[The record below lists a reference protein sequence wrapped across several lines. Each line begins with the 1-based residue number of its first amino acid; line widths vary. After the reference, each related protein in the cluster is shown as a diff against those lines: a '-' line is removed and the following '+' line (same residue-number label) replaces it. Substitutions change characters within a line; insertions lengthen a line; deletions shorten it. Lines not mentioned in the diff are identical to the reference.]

1 MNTIVGIDLGTTH
14 SLIGIFRDGKAEL
27 IPNAL
32 GEWLT
37 PSAVS
42 VDDDGSILV
51 GRAAQERLITHPQQS
66 AGAFKRFMGSQK
78 TYQLGKH
85 HFTPEALSALVLKSL
100 KADAEAALGEK
111 VRDAVITVPAYFND
125 QQRRATQQA
134 AEMAGLNVRRLLNEP
149 TAAAMAYGLHQ
160 KDADSQFLVLDLGGG
175 TFDVTLL
182 EMFDGI
188 MEVRAST
195 GDNALGGEDF
205 TALLIEHFAKAHP
218 ALDAG
223 AHRGLIH
230 AAAEKAKRAL
240 GSDAQTEIAIHA
252 NGERLIAPVTA
263 AEFTQMAATLLQ
275 RIREPV
281 ERAVRDSRVRLSRL
295 DDIILVGGATR
306 MPLIRQSLTRLL
318 GRFPSVSL
326 NPDETIALG
335 AAIQAG
341 LVARDAALAEV
352 VMTDVAPY
360 SLGVETSMEIE
371 AGTYRDG
378 LFAPII
384 ERNTTIPASRMHT
397 FYAIH
402 AEQKHVDF
410 EIYQGEARHV
420 RDNIR
425 LGSIR
430 IDIPKGVKDASK
442 VPLDVRFTY
451 DVSGLLEVDIDVQGK
466 RHNLVI
472 HNQDSHLS
480 DADIARI
487 RAELEALKIHPRER
501 QDIRTL
507 MARGERLYMQ
517 HLGDTR
523 AFLQNA
529 LAQFENALD
538 TQHEQTIRHAMQEL
552 EKVLDAVERNDIW

>member
-1 MNTIVGIDLGTTH
+1 MNPIVGIDLGTTH
-14 SLIGIFRDGKAEL
+14 SLIGIYRDGQAQL

-32 GEWLT
+32 GKLLT

-42 VDDDGSILV
+42 VDDDGSILI
-51 GRAAQERLITHPQQS
+51 GQAAKERLVSHPQLS
-66 AGAFKRFMGSQK
+66 AGAFKRYMGSQK
-78 TYQLGKH
+78 TYQLGTH
-85 HFTPEALSALVLKSL
+85 SFTPEALSALVLQSL
-100 KADAEAALGEK
+100 KKDAENHLGIA
-111 VRDAVITVPAYFND
+111 VSDAVITVPAYFND
-125 QQRRATQQA
+125 QQRRATQIA

-160 KDADSQFLVLDLGGG
+160 SEADKQFLILDLGGG

-205 TALLIEHFAKAHP
+205 TRLLADQYITAHP
-218 ALDAG
+218 AA
-223 AHRGLIH
+223 AEHPGLLY
-230 AAAEKAKRAL
+230 AAAEQAKIAL
-240 GSDAQTEIAIHA
+240 GSQPQTDMTLRIDGQTLTHTV
-252 NGERLIAPVTA
+252 RA
-263 AEFTQMAATLLQ
+263 AAFADMSAALLQ
-275 RIREPV
+275 RIRDPI
-281 ERAVRDSRVRLSRL
+281 ERAIRDSRVRLADL

-326 NPDETIALG
+326 NPDETIAIG

-341 LVARDAALAEV
+341 LVARDQALSEI

-360 SLGVETSMEIE
+360 SLGVDTSIEIQP
-371 AGTYRDG
+371 GQYRDG

-384 ERNTTIPASRMHT
+384 ERNTTIPASRVHT

-402 AEQKHVDF
+402 ANQSHVDF
-410 EIYQGEARHV
+410 HIYQGEARHV
-420 RDNIR
+420 RDNIH
-425 LGSIR
+425 LGEIR
-430 IDIPKGVKDASK
+430 IDIPRGVKDASK
-442 VPLDVRFTY
+442 IPLDVRFTY

-466 RHNLVI
+466 RHNLLI
-472 HNQDSHLS
+472 RNQDSHLD
-480 DADIARI
+480 DAEIARI
-487 RAELEALKIHPRER
+487 RAQLEALKIHPRER

-507 MARGERLYMQ
+507 MARAERLYTQ

-523 AFLQNA
+523 AYLQSA
-529 LAQFENALD
+529 IAQFENQIERQD
-538 TQHEQTIRHAMQEL
+538 EQSIRHAMQEL
-552 EKVLDAVERNDIW
+552 AKILDGVERNDIW

>member
-1 MNTIVGIDLGTTH
+1 MSTIVGIDLGTTH
-14 SLIGIFRDGKAEL
+14 SLIGIFRDGKPEL
-27 IPNAL
+27 IRNAL
-32 GEWLT
+32 GDVLT

-42 VDDDGSILV
+42 VDSDGSILV
-51 GRAAQERLITHPQQS
+51 GRAAQERLITHPQVS

-78 TYQLGKH
+78 TYQLGRH
-85 HFTPEALSALVLKSL
+85 TFTPEALSALVLKSL
-100 KADAEAALGEK
+100 KADAEAALGES

-125 QQRRATQQA
+125 QQRRATQIA

-160 KDADSQFLVLDLGGG
+160 SGSDKQFLVLDLGGG

-205 TALLIEHFAKAHP
+205 TALLVAHFAQAHP
-218 ALDAG
+218 EIDAG
-223 AHRGLIH
+223 AQRGLIH
-230 AAAEKAKRAL
+230 AAAEQAKRAL
-240 GSDAQTEIAIHA
+240 GSHAQTDIAIHL
-252 NGERLIAPVTA
+252 NGERIAAPVSA
-263 AEFTQMAATLLQ
+263 AEFAQLSAELLQ
-275 RIREPV
+275 RIRDPI
-281 ERAVRDSRVRLSRL
+281 ERAVRDSRMRLSQL
-295 DDIILVGGATR
+295 DDILLVGGATR
-306 MPLIRQSLTRLL
+306 MPLIRQNLTRLL
-318 GRFPSVSL
+318 GKFPSVSL

-335 AAIQAG
+335 AVVQAG
-341 LVARDAALAEV
+341 LVARDQALAEV

-360 SLGVETSMEIE
+360 SLGVETSVEIQP
-371 AGTYRDG
+371 GMFRDG

-397 FYAIH
+397 FYALH
-402 AEQKHVDF
+402 ASQTHVDF
-410 EIYQGEARHV
+410 QIYQGEARHV

-425 LGSIR
+425 LGNIQ

-442 VPLDVRFTY
+442 VPLEVRFTY

-472 HNQDSHLS
+472 HNQDSHLGE
-480 DADIARI
+480 AEIARI
-487 RAELEALKIHPRER
+487 RRELEALKIHPRER
-501 QDIRTL
+501 SDIRAIL
-507 MARGERLYMQ
+507 ARGERLYMQ

-523 AFLQNA
+523 AYLQSA
-529 LAQFENALD
+529 IAQFENALD
-538 TQHEQTIRHAMQEL
+538 SQHEQTIRHAMQEL
-552 EKVLDAVERNDIW
+552 EKVLDAVERNEIW

>member
-14 SLIGIFRDGKAEL
+14 SLIGIFRDGKATL

-32 GEWLT
+32 GQYLT

-51 GRAAQERLITHPQQS
+51 GQAAKERLISHPQVS

-78 TYQLGKH
+78 TYQLGRH
-85 HFTPEALSALVLKSL
+85 TFTPEALSALVLKSL
-100 KADAEAALGEK
+100 KADAEAALGES

-125 QQRRATQQA
+125 RQRRATQIA
-134 AEMAGLNVRRLLNEP
+134 AEMAGFNVRRLLNEP

-160 KDADSQFLVLDLGGG
+160 TDTDKQFLVLDLGGG

-182 EMFDGI
+182 DMFDGI

-205 TALLIEHFAKAHP
+205 TRLLADDMIKAYPAAADHP
-218 ALDAG
+218 
-223 AHRGLIH
+223 GLLY
-230 AAAEKAKRAL
+230 AAAEQAKIAL
-240 GSDAQTEIAIHA
+240 GSQAQTEMRVQSGNQLLSHA
-252 NGERLIAPVTA
+252 VRA
-263 AEFTQMAATLLQ
+263 ADFVDMSAALLQ
-275 RIREPV
+275 RIRDPI
-281 ERAVRDSRVRLSRL
+281 ERAVRDSRLRLSAL

-326 NPDETIALG
+326 NPDETIAIG

-341 LVARDAALAEV
+341 LVARDQALSEV

-360 SLGVETSMEIE
+360 SLGVETSVEIQP
-371 AGTYRDG
+371 GTYREG
-378 LFAPII
+378 LFSPII

-397 FYAIH
+397 FYALH
-402 AEQKHVDF
+402 ANQTQVDF
-410 EIYQGEARHV
+410 QIYQGEARHV

-425 LGSIR
+425 LGNIQ
-430 IDIPKGVKDASK
+430 IDIPKGVKDASQ
-442 VPLDVRFTY
+442 VPLEVRFTY

-480 DADIARI
+480 DQDIARI
-487 RAELEALKIHPRER
+487 RRELEALKIHPRER
-501 QDIRTL
+501 DDIRAIL
-507 MARGERLYMQ
+507 ARGERLYTQ

-523 AFLQNA
+523 AYLQSA
-529 LAQFENALD
+529 IAQFENALD
-538 TQHEQTIRHAMQEL
+538 SQHDQTIRHAMQEL

>member
-14 SLIGIFRDGKAEL
+14 SLIGIFRDGKATL

-32 GEWLT
+32 GQYLT

-51 GRAAQERLITHPQQS
+51 GQAAKERLISHPQVS

-78 TYQLGKH
+78 TYQLGQH
-85 HFTPEALSALVLKSL
+85 TFTPEALSALVLKSL
-100 KADAEAALGEK
+100 KADAEAALGES

-125 QQRRATQQA
+125 RQRRATQIA
-134 AEMAGLNVRRLLNEP
+134 AEMAGFNVRRLLNEP

-160 KDADSQFLVLDLGGG
+160 TDTDKQFLVLDLGGG

-205 TALLIEHFAKAHP
+205 TRLLADDMIKAHP
-218 ALDAG
+218 AAAD
-223 AHRGLIH
+223 HPGLLY
-230 AAAEKAKRAL
+230 AAAEQAKIAL
-240 GSDAQTEIAIHA
+240 GSQAQTEMRVQSGNQLLSHTV
-252 NGERLIAPVTA
+252 RA
-263 AEFTQMAATLLQ
+263 ADFADMSAALLQ
-275 RIREPV
+275 RIRDPI
-281 ERAVRDSRVRLSRL
+281 ERAVRDSRLRLSAL

-326 NPDETIALG
+326 NPDETIAIG

-341 LVARDAALAEV
+341 LVARDQALSEV

-360 SLGVETSMEIE
+360 SLGVETSVEIQP
-371 AGTYRDG
+371 GTYREG
-378 LFAPII
+378 LFSPII

-397 FYAIH
+397 FYALH
-402 AEQKHVDF
+402 ANQTQVDF
-410 EIYQGEARHV
+410 QIYQGEARHV

-425 LGSIR
+425 LGNIQ

-480 DADIARI
+480 DQDIARI
-487 RAELEALKIHPRER
+487 RRELEALKIHPRER
-501 QDIRTL
+501 DDIRAIL
-507 MARGERLYMQ
+507 ARGERLYTQ

-523 AFLQNA
+523 AYLQSA
-529 LAQFENALD
+529 IAQFENALD
-538 TQHEQTIRHAMQEL
+538 SQHEHTIRHAMQEL